1 MIYLII
7 LLTVFMTIL
16 AMSLCR
22 ISADADSRSEA
33 AFRQMQLKAHNAQPK
48 EDAHAK

>member
-7 LLTVFMTIL
+7 LLTVFMIVLT
-16 AMSLCR
+16 MSLCR

-33 AFRQMQLKAHNAQPK
+33 VFRQMQPKSHNAQPK